1 MTINQVLEESG
12 PQIAALLDPELDMTE
27 PRWNCHPR
35 EELLIVSGA
44 VKVSNC
50 GVKVYVQKSNNDDF
64 TALDIV
70 VDARY
75 DIKFHTYILTNILTT
90 KVLLGY
96 IQAGLRRVTADMTEY
111 ELMD

>member
-1 MTINQVLEESG
+1 MTINHILEESG
-12 PQIAALLDPELDMTE
+12 PKIAAFLDPELYMTE
-27 PRWNCHPR
+27 PRWNCR
-35 EELLIVSGA
+35 LGEELLIVSGA

-50 GVKVYVQKSNNDDF
+50 GVKIYVQKSNDDF

-70 VDARY
+70 VDAKY
-75 DIKFHTYILTNILTT
+75 DIQFHTYILTNILTT

-111 ELMD
+111 GLMD